1 MAYEDEFFDGLE
13 GWLEGIDFVYKA
25 CKRVPAS

>member
-1 MAYEDEFFDGLE
+1 MAYEDEFLDNTESWVKVLD
-13 GWLEGIDFVYKA
+13 LVLKA